1 MKYEIKIDE
10 FEGPL
15 DLLLHLIKTSDMNIF
30 DIEVEKITKQYLD
43 YIEAMEEM
51 NLNVASEYLVMAAE
65 LIEMKS
71 ATLLPKPKIEEDEY
85 EEDPRDALIQRLLEY
100 KQYKEV
106 TESFKELEEE
116 RKQIYTK
123 VAENL
128 KNYQT
133 DESVSM
139 LDVDL
144 DILMEAFKKFLERK
158 EEEKPLHTTVTT
170 KEYSVKE
177 RSREIRSLLKSK
189 KKVKFEEL
197 FEIRKKDY
205 VVVTFL
211 SILSMCK
218 KQELEITQTGNF
230 DEIYLN
236 LKGGNLWK

>member
-236 LKGGNLWK
+236 LKGGNL

>member
-133 DESVSM
+133 DESVSI

>member
-15 DLLLHLIKTSDMNIF
+15 DLLLHLIKSSDMNIF

-236 LKGGNLWK
+236 LKGGNL

>member
-1 MKYEIKIDE
+1 
-10 FEGPL
+10 
-15 DLLLHLIKTSDMNIF
+15 
-30 DIEVEKITKQYLD
+30 
-43 YIEAMEEM
+43 
-51 NLNVASEYLVMAAE
+51 
-65 LIEMKS
+65 
-71 ATLLPKPKIEEDEY
+71 
-85 EEDPRDALIQRLLEY
+85 
-100 KQYKEV
+100 
-106 TESFKELEEE
+106 
-116 RKQIYTK
+116 
-123 VAENL
+123 
-128 KNYQT
+128 
-133 DESVSM
+133 M

-236 LKGGNLWK
+236 LKGGNL

>member
-30 DIEVEKITKQYLD
+30 DIEVEEITKQYLD

-236 LKGGNLWK
+236 LKGGNL

>member
-15 DLLLHLIKTSDMNIF
+15 DLLLHLIKTSDMSIF

-236 LKGGNLWK
+236 LKGGNL